1 MWYQPTK
8 LADSY
13 LNSLVMPKFHLHP
26 WPKYPKSNLD
36 RKVSLNYLILVKCLH
51 MRQNCC
57 SLALCVTFKSYFVRA
72 MFVIIRDCGYHW
84 KWDDNISP
92 AMFDF
97 CDGNRPNLM
106 ACKGTDEESYDLCYD
121 VERVAIEIFKATE
134 DAYFNIE
141 YNKKSNSCQ
150 SRMYGTLL

>member
-1 MWYQPTK
+1 
-8 LADSY
+8 
-13 LNSLVMPKFHLHP
+13 
-26 WPKYPKSNLD
+26 
-36 RKVSLNYLILVKCLH
+36 
-51 MRQNCC
+51 
-57 SLALCVTFKSYFVRA
+57 
-72 MFVIIRDCGYHW
+72 
-84 KWDDNISP
+84 
-92 AMFDF
+92 MFDF